1 MKAQPI
7 ITYPSNINQFEAIQ
21 AFMNA
26 LKIKFEIATKD
37 KSQTQEFVEVPEWH
51 KTIVRERIKNSKP
64 EDFTPWEI
72 AKKQINTKYGI

>member
-1 MKAQPI
+1 MQAQPI
-7 ITYPSNINQFEAIQ
+7 ITYPSNINQFEALQ

-64 EDFTPWEI
+64 ENLLDWDSVKNDFD
-72 AKKQINTKYGI
+72 GI

>member
-26 LKIKFEIATKD
+26 LKIKFEIASKD

-51 KTIVRERIKNSKP
+51 KELVRNRIKNSKP